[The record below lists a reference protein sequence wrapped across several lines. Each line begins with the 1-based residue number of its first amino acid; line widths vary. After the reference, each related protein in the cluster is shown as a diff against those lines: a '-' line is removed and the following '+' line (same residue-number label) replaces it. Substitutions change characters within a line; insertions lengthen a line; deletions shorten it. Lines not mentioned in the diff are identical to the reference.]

1 MARDSEG
8 WTAVNVQFSVRLP
21 TDAQS
26 VPLVRGLLR
35 QALGYL
41 GVVEDGVEKVVLA
54 LTEAC
59 ANVVQ
64 HAGEHEEYQVDV
76 AIDDDVCRISV
87 VDDGQG
93 FDLATAQDD
102 ARSALEGGRGLV
114 LMRALVDRLDFVQD
128 ADGRHRVTLEKR
140 LVTEPRLRLL
150 PT

>member
-1 MARDSEG
+1 M
-8 WTAVNVQFSVRLP
+8 NVHFSVRLP

-35 QALGYL
+35 QALQYL
-41 GVVEDGVEKVVLA
+41 GVVEEGIQEIVLA

-64 HAGEHEEYQVDV
+64 HAADQEEYEVDV
-76 AIDDDVCRISV
+76 AIDDARCRITV
-87 VDDGQG
+87 VDDGDG
-93 FDLATAQDD
+93 FDVTTA
-102 ARSALEGGRGLV
+102 SAAPPTLGGGRGLI

-140 LVTEPRLRLL
+140 LVTSPRLRLL

>member
-1 MARDSEG
+1 
-8 WTAVNVQFSVRLP
+8 VNVHFSVRLP

-35 QALGYL
+35 QALEYL
-41 GVVEDGVEKVVLA
+41 GVAETGIQEIVLA

-64 HAGEHEEYQVDV
+64 HAGEHEEYEVDV
-76 AIDDDVCRISV
+76 AVGDSVCRITA
-87 VDDGQG
+87 VDDGDG
-93 FDLATAQDD
+93 FDPATAG
-102 ARSALEGGRGLV
+102 RTTSPLEAGRGLI

-140 LVTEPRLRLL
+140 LVTSPRLRLL

>member
-1 MARDSEG
+1 M
-8 WTAVNVQFSVRLP
+8 NVHFSVRLP

-35 QALGYL
+35 QALSYL
-41 GVVEDGVEKVVLA
+41 GVGETGIQEIVLA

-64 HAGEHEEYQVDV
+64 HAGDHEEYQVDI
-76 AIDDDVCRISV
+76 AIDDVVCRISV
-87 VDDGQG
+87 VDDGDG
-93 FDLATAQDD
+93 FDPSAIPA
-102 ARSALEGGRGLV
+102 ARSPLDSGRGLV

-128 ADGRHRVTLEKR
+128 DDGRHRVTLEKR
-140 LVTEPRLRLL
+140 LNASPKLRLL

>member
-1 MARDSEG
+1 
-8 WTAVNVQFSVRLP
+8 VNVHFSVRLP

-35 QALGYL
+35 QALQYL
-41 GVVEDGVEKVVLA
+41 GVVEDGTQAIVLA

-64 HAGEHEEYQVDV
+64 HAGEHEDYQVDI

-87 VDDGQG
+87 LDDGSG
-93 FDLATAQDD
+93 FTVL
-102 ARSALEGGRGLV
+102 SAEMTPAPAEGGRGLV

-128 ADGRHRVTLEKR
+128 DDGRHRVTLEKR
-140 LVTEPRLRLL
+140 LVSSPRLRLL

>member
-1 MARDSEG
+1 
-8 WTAVNVQFSVRLP
+8 VNVHFSVRLP

-35 QALGYL
+35 QALQYL
-41 GVVEDGVEKVVLA
+41 GVVEDCIQEVVLA

-64 HAGEHEEYQVDV
+64 HAGEHEEYEVDV
-76 AIDDDVCRISV
+76 AIDDSVCRISV
-87 VDDGQG
+87 VDEGEG
-93 FDLATAQDD
+93 FDPATAPE
-102 ARSALEGGRGLV
+102 ATSPLESGRGLI

-128 ADGRHRVTLEKR
+128 DDGRHQVTLEKR
-140 LVTEPRLRLL
+140 LITSPRLRLL